1 MSNLSLLES
10 RLGVNKVLTNLAQGT
25 VQPAFVMRNLFP
37 LVDVSEY
44 GGQLIEFDSSDY
56 DDVDDDR
63 ADDSEYNEVES
74 GYFGRPFTL
83 QTKGLRYRVG
93 DKKAKQMSANQI
105 SWSNVAASS
114 LMNRAM
120 LRHEVEASVL
130 ATDPT
135 RYSTDNRQTLSPGAQ
150 IGDTNVDADMLIR
163 EGMAAVSGQVGLDPN
178 VICFGRDVWDV
189 MCNRYSQNF
198 VSVATAPGMRLQL
211 TPERFG
217 EIYGFDK
224 VVVCN
229 AIRKV
234 GGEPRRVFG
243 KHIVMARVH
252 SAALGAERTPW
263 KTTGQITIFEPS
275 FGYTY
280 VYQGNPLLFDPYRD
294 EDRGATVYKMDFD
307 RRVVNTGVDK
317 NTGLITHGYLIHSA
331 VA

>member
-25 VQPAFVMRNLFP
+25 VQPEFVMRNLFP

-44 GGQLIEFDSSDY
+44 GGQLIEFDSSGY
-56 DDVDDDR
+56 EEVDDDR

-93 DKKAKQMSANQI
+93 DKKAKQMTANQI
-105 SWSNVAASS
+105 NWGQVASTE
-114 LMNRAM
+114 LMTRAM
-120 LRHEVEASVL
+120 LKHEIEASVL

-135 RYSTDNRQTLSPGAQ
+135 RYSLANRQILTPGSQ
-150 IGDTNVDADMLIR
+150 IGDTGVDSDLIIR
-163 EGMAAVSGQVGLDPN
+163 AGMAAVSGQIGLDPN
-178 VICFGRDVWDV
+178 VIAFGRDVWDV

-198 VSVATAPGMRLQL
+198 TSVATAPGMRLQL

-217 EIYGFDK
+217 EIYGFSK
-224 VVVCN
+224 IVVCN

-234 GGEPRRVFG
+234 GGVPRRVFG

-252 SAALGAERTPW
+252 TEALNSERTAW
-263 KTTGQITIFEPS
+263 KTTGQINVFQPS

-317 NTGLITHGYLIHSA
+317 ASGLITHGYLLHSA